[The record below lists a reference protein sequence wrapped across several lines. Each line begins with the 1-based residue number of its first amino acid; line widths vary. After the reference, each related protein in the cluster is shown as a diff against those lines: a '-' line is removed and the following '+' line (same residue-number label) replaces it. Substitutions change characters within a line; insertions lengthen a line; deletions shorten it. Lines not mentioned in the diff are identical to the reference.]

1 MSLPRRRRWFVE
13 SLPRN
18 ILADTGPLFALIH
31 AGDPDHARAVQF
43 AGAYTG
49 LLITTWPVVTEAA
62 YLLDKYASRGVER
75 LLGMVL
81 DDQLLVADLDARD
94 VKYMRRLTVKYD
106 GMDLADAS
114 LVTVGERLGFL
125 DIITLDRH
133 DFSRYRT
140 RNRKACTNHFPERA

>member
-31 AGDPDHARAVQF
+31 AGDPDHARAVRF
-43 AGAYTG
+43 AGIYTG
-49 LLITTWPVVTEAA
+49 LLTTTWPVVTEVA
-62 YLLDKYASRGVER
+62 YLLGKYSGRGVER
-75 LLGMVL
+75 LLSMIL
-81 DDQLLVADLDARD
+81 DGQLLVADLDAKD
-94 VKYMRRLTVKYD
+94 VEYMRRLTARYR

-114 LVTVGERLGFL
+114 LVAVGERLGFL
-125 DIITLDRH
+125 DVITLDRR

-140 RNRKACTNHFPERA
+140 RSRQAFTNHFPERT

>member
-1 MSLPRRRRWFVE
+1 ME

-43 AGAYTG
+43 AGTYTG
-49 LLITTWPVVTEAA
+49 LLTTTWPVVTEVA
-62 YLLDKYASRGVER
+62 YLLDKYAGRGVER

-81 DDQLLVADLDARD
+81 GGQLLVADLAVRD
-94 VKYMRRLTVKYD
+94 VEYMRRLTAKYD

-114 LVTVGERLGFL
+114 LVAVGERLGVL
-125 DIITLDRH
+125 DVITLDRR
-133 DFSRYRT
+133 DFTRYRT
-140 RNRKACTNHFPERA
+140 RARHAFTNHFPER